1 MYNFSNSNQNDC
13 KHLNDEQ
20 TEMCLISKCR
30 TVGQV
35 DAPEMNTHRPSGTDT
50 YAYIRYKIEE
60 MHRAVRIGVKK
71 QEQGETAVVEKEIN
85 HSNG

>member
-1 MYNFSNSNQNDC
+1 MYSKDSQLHHRLSHTHTHMYQHIMYNFSNSNQNDC

-35 DAPEMNTHRPSGTDT
+35 DAPEMNTHWPSGTDT
-50 YAYIRYKIEE
+50 YAYIR
-60 MHRAVRIGVKK
+60 
-71 QEQGETAVVEKEIN
+71 
-85 HSNG
+85 